1 MKKLIAIIVT
11 AGVLATSCSEFLT
24 EEPKDEIAPS
34 QFFKNSE
41 HAYNAVNALYRSG
54 APSLFG
60 ASVYAGSRLMFGP
73 YMSGLVD
80 NDYKGQEV
88 HVQHA
93 QELTLNSVNMSGY
106 LGGFWRDMYLGISR
120 ANNAIKYIPTTPGLP
135 ESEANKLLAEARF
148 FRAMNYYYLVRF
160 FGGVPLI
167 TEPYESLENLYVE
180 RASVADVYG
189 LIIEDLTFATQDG
202 MLSETTMSGNGN
214 RITQGA
220 AQALLAEAYLTMSGY
235 PLQADRYADAAQGAR
250 NIISSGVYSLTQH
263 GRNAQ
268 DEVVPA
274 NSAYNKARKA
284 DNLPNEQIYYYEYE
298 VGISNSGYTQY
309 AFPVSMAPE
318 LAYAIFNNAYR
329 PTANLLHAYDADAD
343 LRIQEKQYFHSS
355 LTRADGTVAN
365 FDTAPYVWFDEEASL
380 ETATSGKDLPIM
392 TYANILLV
400 AAEAIAQSEGVTAEA
415 IDYLAQVRGRAYW
428 KQTTAQVK
436 ADLAGLSPQQF
447 VEEVWKERLRELI
460 FEFHVW
466 FDIQRTRQFPV
477 TGDNGQVDFV
487 DVIGQQNS
495 FGATYSEGHL
505 LFPIPDDELQRNPS
519 LDPNPGYG
527 N

>member
-1 MKKLIAIIVT
+1 MT
-11 AGVLATSCSEFLT
+11 AMLATSCSEFLT
-24 EEPKDEIAPS
+24 ENPKDEIAPS
-34 QFFKNSE
+34 QFFKNSD

-60 ASVYAGSRLMFGP
+60 ASVYPGSRLMFGP

-80 NDYKGQEV
+80 NDYKGQEIQ
-88 HVQHA
+88 VQHA

-120 ANNAIKYIPTTPGLP
+120 ANNAIKYIPETPGLP
-135 ESEANKLLAEARF
+135 DNEANQLLAEARF
-148 FRAMNYYYLVRF
+148 FRAMNYFYLIRF

-180 RASVADVYG
+180 RAAVADVYA
-189 LIIEDLTFATQDG
+189 LIVEDLTFASQDG
-202 MLSETTMSGNGN
+202 SLSETTMSGNGN
-214 RITQGA
+214 RITRGA
-220 AQALLAEAYLTMSGY
+220 AQALLAEVYLTMSGY
-235 PLQADRYADAAQGAR
+235 PLQADRYAEAAQVVR
-250 NIISSGVYSLTQH
+250 SIISSGIYSLTQH
-263 GRNAQ
+263 DRNTEG
-268 DEVVPA
+268 DVVPA
-274 NSAYNKARKA
+274 GSAYNKARIA

-298 VGISNSGYTQY
+298 VGISNSGYTQL

-329 PTANLLHAYDADAD
+329 PTADLLQAYDDEED

-355 LTRADGTVAN
+355 LTRADGTVAE
-365 FDTAPYVWFDEEASL
+365 FATAPYSWFDEEASL

-392 TYANILLV
+392 TYANILLI

-415 IDYLAQVRGRAYW
+415 VDYLAQVRSRAYW
-428 KQTTAQVK
+428 KQTEAQVK
-436 ADLAGLSPQQF
+436 AGLSSLSTQQF
-447 VEEVWKERLRELI
+447 VEEVWKERLRELV
-460 FEFHVW
+460 FEFHIW
-466 FDIQRTRQFPV
+466 SDIQRTRKFPV
-477 TGDNGQVDFV
+477 TGANGQISFV
-487 DVIGQQNS
+487 DVVGHKNS
-495 FGATYSEGHL
+495 FGATYREDHL

-519 LDPNPGYG
+519 LTPNPGYG